1 MQIYIA
7 WWYCIHNH
15 CWPPDQEICR
25 CSLSDSGKNWDFKW
39 VYNMLFFKMCQQ
51 AVKRPR
57 EEIRMVSLC
66 LSSMR
71 VPPTSRYIANQ
82 KPVPQVEVPRQIN
95 GPFSQAAWW
104 CISVCCLCNV
114 LGVIACSALSLII
127 QSCGAQ
133 EHKPFWPPG
142 LGD

>member
-1 MQIYIA
+1 MPA
-7 WWYCIHNH
+7 SHDEAKGRN
-15 CWPPDQEICR
+15 
-25 CSLSDSGKNWDFKW
+25 KNG
-39 VYNMLFFKMCQQ
+39 V
-51 AVKRPR
+51 
-57 EEIRMVSLC
+57 C

-71 VPPTSRYIANQ
+71 LLPTSRYIANQ
-82 KPVPQVEVPRQIN
+82 KPVPQVEVPGQIN
-95 GPFSQAAWW
+95 GPFSQAGWR

-114 LGVIACSALSLII
+114 LSVIAYSALSLII

>member
-1 MQIYIA
+1 VPA
-7 WWYCIHNH
+7 SRDEAKGRN
-15 CWPPDQEICR
+15 
-25 CSLSDSGKNWDFKW
+25 KNG
-39 VYNMLFFKMCQQ
+39 VC
-51 AVKRPR
+51 P
-57 EEIRMVSLC
+57 
-66 LSSMR
+66 SSMR
-71 VPPTSRYIANQ
+71 LPPTSRYIANQ

-95 GPFSQAAWW
+95 GPFSQAGWQ

-114 LGVIACSALSLII
+114 LGATAYSALSLII